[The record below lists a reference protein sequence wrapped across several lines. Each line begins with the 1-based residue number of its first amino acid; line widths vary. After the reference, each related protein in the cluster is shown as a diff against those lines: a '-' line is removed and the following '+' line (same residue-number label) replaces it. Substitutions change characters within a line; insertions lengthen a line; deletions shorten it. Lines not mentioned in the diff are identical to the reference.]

1 MTLPSS
7 TLLAPGYLH
16 TQGSQIVDAN
26 GNDVRIDAI
35 AWAGMDS
42 STNTLIGLA
51 WFSYQS
57 MMNGM
62 LAAGFNT
69 IRIPWSDININ
80 GVPAAGAVNTTLNP
94 SLAGLNTLQILDKII
109 AYAGQIGMKVILDHH
124 NDNGGTNGQG
134 GQQANGLWYNSGPG
148 SDNSG
153 TVTAAQFQADTVA
166 LATRY
171 AGNSTVIGFDLD
183 NEPLGPAAQWGGGGP
198 TDLRQMYINVGDA
211 VQAVDPG
218 ALIIAEGPQTYA
230 PQANLPVA
238 APEGNLEGVATLPVT
253 LTIPN
258 QLVYSVHEYPAS
270 VNPANFN
277 GNAAAYIQQMN
288 TAWGYVESQGIAPVW
303 IGEMGSSDLSS
314 PSDALWASTIT
325 AYLNGQDGAS
335 GGPTFAAGQQPVSTD
350 YWDWAYYG
358 GSGTPNGI
366 LESNWTTPEP
376 DQLALAQKFEPLT
389 SATSSGGGSSGGGSS
404 GGNSGT
410 VTIGS
415 GTANATISTSNTQI
429 VITAGSGNHNVTITG
444 TMDTLIAT
452 NGNQTITANPGIN
465 TITTGSGNDTITFA
479 GTGNVINAGGG
490 TNWLVDDGQSSTLV
504 IPAANAGNDTIYGS
518 ELSNGDTF
526 DLRSALAATNWNGA
540 SSALSQYLHL
550 SSKGGVETLS
560 ISSKANGSSAAV
572 AQFENTGSFSLTTFL
587 AHALT

>member
-7 TLLAPGYLH
+7 PLIAPGYLH

-26 GNDVRIDAI
+26 GDDVRIDAI
-35 AWAGMDS
+35 SWAGMDS
-42 STNTLIGLA
+42 STDTFIGLA

-69 IRIPWSDININ
+69 IRIPWSDINID
-80 GVPAAGAVNTTLNP
+80 GMPAAGAVNTTLNP
-94 SLAGLNTLQILDKII
+94 GLAGLSSLQILDKII
-109 AYAGQIGMKVILDHH
+109 AYAGQIGLKVILDHH

-134 GQQANGLWYNSGPG
+134 GQQANGLWFNSGPG

-198 TDLRQMYINVGDA
+198 DDVRQMYITVGDA

-230 PQANLPVA
+230 PQPNLPVA

-270 VNPANFN
+270 VNPENFT

-288 TAWGYVESQGIAPVW
+288 TAWGYVESEGIAPVW
-303 IGEMGSSDLSS
+303 VGEMGSSDLSS
-314 PSDALWASTIT
+314 PSDALWAATIT
-325 AYLNGQDGAS
+325 AYLNGQDGAE
-335 GGPTFAAGQQPVSTD
+335 GGPSFAAGQQPVSTG
-350 YWDWAYYG
+350 YWDWANYG
-358 GSGTPNGI
+358 GGGQPNGI

-376 DQLALAQKFEPLT
+376 DQLALAQQFAPLV
-389 SATSSGGGSSGGGSS
+389 ATPSGP
-404 GGNSGT
+404 
-410 VTIGS
+410 I
-415 GTANATISTSNTQI
+415 TISAATGTITASNAQI
-429 VITAGSGNHNVTITG
+429 VIPASNGAHNVTISG
-444 TMDTLIAT
+444 TQDTLTAS
-452 NGNQTITANPGIN
+452 NGNQTITANAGIN

-479 GTGNVINAGGG
+479 GSGNVINAGGG
-490 TNWLVDDGQSSTLV
+490 TNWLIDDGTASTLV
-504 IPAANAGNDTIYGS
+504 IPAENAGTDTIYGS
-518 ELSNGDTF
+518 VLSNGDTF
-526 DLRSALAATNWNGA
+526 DLRAALAATNWNGA
-540 SSALSQYLHL
+540 STTLSAYLHL
-550 SSKGGVETLS
+550 SYKGGADTLS
-560 ISSKANGSSAAV
+560 ISSRANGSSGAV
-572 AQFENTGSFSLTTFL
+572 AMFENTGSFSLTGFL
-587 AHALT
+587 SHAVT